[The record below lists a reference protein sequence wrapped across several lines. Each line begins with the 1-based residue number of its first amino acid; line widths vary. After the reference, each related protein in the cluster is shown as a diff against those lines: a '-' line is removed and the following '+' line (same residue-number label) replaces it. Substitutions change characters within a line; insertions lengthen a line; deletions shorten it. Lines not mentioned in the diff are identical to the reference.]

1 MAEAKKTI
9 LLVEDETAL
18 REVLRD
24 KFVQENFTVFE
35 AKDGAEGLTVAFDK
49 HPDLILL
56 DLLMPGVSGLQVLE
70 KLRADDWGKSATVII
85 LTNVSDQEKIAE
97 AVIEGSY
104 EYIIKSDWKLE
115 DIVAKVKDKLADTP
129 TSNS

>member
-49 HPDLILL
+49 HPDIILL
-56 DLLMPGVSGLQVLE
+56 DLLMPEVSGLQVLE
-70 KLRADDWGKSATVII
+70 KLRSDDWGKSASVIV